1 MTFEGGFHPLN
12 SFFRKKRTCLLFFDK
27 LQYNPKI
34 SKIGG
39 GGLPM
44 FSCQSAEI
52 HHEERFLNDH
62 EKLKRAPNIV
72 FN

>member
-12 SFFRKKRTCLLFFDK
+12 SFFRKKIRVSYFSTATT
-27 LQYNPKI
+27 YPKI

-44 FSCQSAEI
+44 FPCQLRS
-52 HHEERFLNDH
+52 
-62 EKLKRAPNIV
+62 
-72 FN
+72 